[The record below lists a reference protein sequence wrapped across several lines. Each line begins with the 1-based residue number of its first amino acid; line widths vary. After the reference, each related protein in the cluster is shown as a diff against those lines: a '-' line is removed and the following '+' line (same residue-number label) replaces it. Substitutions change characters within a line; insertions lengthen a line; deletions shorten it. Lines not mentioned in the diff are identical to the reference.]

1 MRPGLANQTL
11 PVLKWTSVQLSL
23 RAATAAVLSLLLASW
38 FDLRYPIYA
47 FIAAMLVTDLQPAT
61 SRRLGLR
68 RLGATV
74 IGACLGATLTGLL
87 PSNAW
92 TVGLGALA
100 AMLAS
105 QLLKAED
112 GARVA
117 GYICGIVL
125 LEHSLEPWTYAFHR
139 FLETA
144 LGILAALAISYLPK
158 LIASHT
164 DPASQ

>member
-1 MRPGLANQTL
+1 MPLI
-11 PVLKWTSVQLSL
+11 LKWPSLQLSL
-23 RAATAAVLSLLLASW
+23 RAAVAAVVSLLLAGW
-38 FDLRYPIYA
+38 LDLRYPIYA
-47 FIAAMLVTDLQPAT
+47 FIAAILVTDLQPAT

-74 IGACLGATLTGLL
+74 IGACIGASLTGLL

-92 TVGLGALA
+92 TIGLGALS
-100 AMLAS
+100 AMVVS
-105 QLLKAED
+105 QVLRAED

-144 LGILAALAISYLPK
+144 LGIGAAWAISYVPK
-158 LIASHT
+158 LIAAEAGG
-164 DPASQ
+164 ASS